1 MDKAIILLSGG
12 MDSAVALAEAINNGF
27 DIAALHLNYGQRT
40 QKRELQAFS
49 DLCNYYS
56 IQEKLVVD
64 IEYLNQIGGTSLID
78 KSIPVPKNTISQNK
92 NENFQNDNLKNS
104 INSINKIPST
114 YVPFRNGNI
123 LAIATSWAEIINA
136 NAIYIGANTID
147 SSGYPDTTAE
157 FLSAF
162 ELAANLGTKFGL
174 SGERKLKI
182 YSPLINFSKKD
193 IVLHGIEL
201 GVPFELTW
209 SCYEDNEI
217 ACGECESCLLRLRG
231 FREAGAIDPIPYK

>member
-12 MDSAVALAEAINNGF
+12 MDSAVALAKAINNGF

-78 KSIPVPKNTISQNK
+78 KSIPIPKNTISQNK
-92 NENFQNDNLKNS
+92 NDNLKNN